1 MWLWHFLDGFFLETN
16 IFCLQRNH
24 ISLAQKIIR
33 HSNLN
38 MLNIAYHTQLCT
50 IFVLVYKQLACVFP
64 YFLFSYD
71 VITTLGHKR
80 LCTVL
85 EMMSLYSWV
94 VRPWRP
100 HRYEGPHHSTQDLK
114 CICQIRDNDL
124 IYMTNC
130 LECPKSGGPAKL
142 RPDPKLC

>member
-1 MWLWHFLDGFFLETN
+1 MPIEMITSHYTTTFFG
-16 IFCLQRNH
+16 
-24 ISLAQKIIR
+24 
-33 HSNLN
+33 
-38 MLNIAYHTQLCT
+38 
-50 IFVLVYKQLACVFP
+50 KQLACVFP

-80 LCTVL
+80 LCTVI

-124 IYMTNC
+124 IYDQLSWVPQKWGAYM
-130 LECPKSGGPAKL
+130 LVPPS
-142 RPDPKLC
+142 DPNGVLVGQQKWASHIVFVLCSSLCIMHLMYVYIHENS